1 MLGLSL
7 GTTIK
12 SNPSGIFQLSD
23 VSGLQIW
30 LRKASF
36 ITFDQHGVSKWE
48 DISGN
53 NNDATQSSNGKKP
66 SYEDGNGDEVIF
78 DGHNDSLNFNTELNL
93 GAFTICLVV
102 NPDESHT
109 LLNESPIGRAG
120 NDQIKM
126 YRGGSSSRI
135 ALKANSVQ
143 SDINPMTASFPTSQ
157 FLLTCIR
164 EASGKFKVRIN
175 KSEVG
180 NVATDVTD
188 LFDITQIGSGGI
200 STTEFGGS
208 INEVAVFN
216 LELTGVELNNVETNI
231 SNRNAI

>member
-1 MLGLSL
+1 MLALNL

-53 NNDATQSSNGKKP
+53 SNDATQSTNGKKP
-66 SYEDGNGDEVIF
+66 QYQSGNEVIF
-78 DGHNDSLNFNTELNL
+78 DGTNDIMSFDTQINL
-93 GAFTICLVV
+93 GAFTVVLVI
-102 NPDESHT
+102 NPDESES
-109 LLNESPIGRAG
+109 LSNEAPIGKGG

-126 YRGGSSSRI
+126 YRGGANNRI
-135 ALKANSVQ
+135 ALKANGVQ
-143 SDINPMTASFPTSQ
+143 YDINPMSASFPTSQ

-164 EASGKFKVRIN
+164 ETGGRFKVRIN

-180 NVATDVTD
+180 AVVTDVAN
-188 LFDITQIGSGGI
+188 LFDITQIGSGDVN
-200 STTEFGGS
+200 TTEFNGS
-208 INEVAVFN
+208 INEVAVWN
-216 LELTGVELNNVETNI
+216 VELTGTNLSNAENNI
-231 SNRNAI
+231 SDRNGI

>member
-1 MLGLSL
+1 MLALNL

-23 VSGLQIW
+23 VSGLEIW

-53 NNDATQSSNGKKP
+53 SNDATQSTNGKKP
-66 SYEDGNGDEVIF
+66 QYQSGNEVIF
-78 DGHNDSLNFNTELNL
+78 DGTNDIMSFDTQINL
-93 GAFTICLVV
+93 GAFTVVLVI
-102 NPDESHT
+102 NPDESES
-109 LLNESPIGRAG
+109 LSNEAPIGKGG

-126 YRGGSSSRI
+126 YRGGANNRI
-135 ALKANSVQ
+135 ALKANGVQ
-143 SDINPMTASFPTSQ
+143 YDINPMSASFPTSQ

-164 EASGKFKVRIN
+164 ETGGRFKVRIN

-180 NVATDVTD
+180 AVVTDVAN
-188 LFDITQIGSGGI
+188 LFDITQIGSGDVN
-200 STTEFGGS
+200 TTEFNGS
-208 INEVAVFN
+208 INEVAVWN
-216 LELTGVELNNVETNI
+216 VELTGTNLSNAENNI
-231 SNRNAI
+231 SDRNGI

>member
-1 MLGLSL
+1 MLALNL

-53 NNDATQSSNGKKP
+53 SNDATQSTNGKKP
-66 SYEDGNGDEVIF
+66 QYQSGNEVIF
-78 DGHNDSLNFNTELNL
+78 DGTNDIMSFDTQINL
-93 GAFTICLVV
+93 GAFTVVLVI
-102 NPDESHT
+102 NPDESES
-109 LLNESPIGRAG
+109 LSNEAPIGKGG

-126 YRGGSSSRI
+126 YRGCANNRI
-135 ALKANSVQ
+135 ALKANGVQ
-143 SDINPMTASFPTSQ
+143 YDINPMSASFPTSQ

-164 EASGKFKVRIN
+164 ETGGRFKVRIN

-180 NVATDVTD
+180 AVVTDVAN
-188 LFDITQIGSGGI
+188 LFDITQIGSGDVN
-200 STTEFGGS
+200 TTEFNGS
-208 INEVAVFN
+208 INEVAVSN
-216 LELTGVELNNVETNI
+216 VELTGTNLSNAENNI
-231 SNRNAI
+231 SDRNGI